1 MREIINNFIN
11 QTTLEE
17 LMNGM
22 EKCEVDSLEWR
33 TINSLKA
40 IYLERNKPSTREIIL
55 TFKEK
60 DLEHIPLGFSE
71 YKDNLDIEVYEERR
85 SLLEYNPI
93 YRHPIPYVIIKN
105 KSKYFF
111 ILREAGS
118 GEAMLI
124 GKKGMV
130 GGHVAVDD
138 IEKNDSVVDSIIKGL
153 YRELEE
159 EAGITGSIIT
169 DIALKGVIKS
179 NEGVD
184 RYHLGLIYEIEINT
198 TDIKAEEEGVLT
210 GIWIDKEDLSSH
222 YNSFESWAKIVYDH
236 ILQSK

>member
-1 MREIINNFIN
+1 MKL
-11 QTTLEE
+11 TTLED
-17 LMNGM
+17 LMNEMG
-22 EKCEVDSLEWR
+22 KYEVGSLEWML
-33 TINSLKA
+33 INNLKA
-40 IYLERNKPSTREIIL
+40 IFLERNKPSTREVII
-55 TFKEK
+55 TFKEE
-60 DLEHIPLGFSE
+60 DLANVPLGFSRYE
-71 YKDNLDIEVYEERR
+71 NNLNMEVYQERR
-85 SLLEYNPI
+85 SLLEYNPV
-93 YRHPIPYVIIKN
+93 YRHPIPYVIVKN
-105 KSKYFF
+105 KDKYFF

-118 GEAMLI
+118 GETMLI

-130 GGHVAVDD
+130 GGHVSIED
-138 IEKNDSVVDSIIKGL
+138 IKKDENIEHSIIRGL

-159 EAGITGSIIT
+159 EAGITDDMISNIELRG
-169 DIALKGVIKS
+169 LIKS